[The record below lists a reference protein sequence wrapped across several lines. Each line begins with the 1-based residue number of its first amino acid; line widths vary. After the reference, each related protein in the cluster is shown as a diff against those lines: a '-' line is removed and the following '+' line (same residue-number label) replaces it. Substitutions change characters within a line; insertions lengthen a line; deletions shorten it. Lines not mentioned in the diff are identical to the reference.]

1 MLKREDSYEL
11 IIGSSVD
18 PQFGPVILFGAGGQ
32 LVEVFNDSA
41 VALPPLNTTLARRLM
56 EQTKIY
62 QALQGV
68 RGRPPADLEAL
79 EMLLVR
85 VSQLVIEQPLIKE
98 LDINPMLV
106 SEPTSA
112 HPLIALDARM
122 ALYPADVDSTQ
133 VPKPAIR
140 PYPTQYVKHWQLR
153 DGTAVTIRPIR
164 PEDEPLLV
172 KFHHTLS
179 EESVYFRYFHLMTL
193 SHRIAHDRLTRICFI
208 DYDREMALVV
218 DRKRSRHWR
227 AHYSRSRTVEQI
239 PRRQRSR
246 IRHAGGRSLPEAGA
260 RL

>member
-1 MLKREDSYEL
+1 M
-11 IIGSSVD
+11 
-18 PQFGPVILFGAGGQ
+18 
-32 LVEVFNDSA
+32 
-41 VALPPLNTTLARRLM
+41 
-56 EQTKIY
+56 
-62 QALQGV
+62 
-68 RGRPPADLEAL
+68 
-79 EMLLVR
+79 R

-218 DRKRSRHWR
+218 DRKDPDTGEHIILGAGRLSKSHGVNEGGEQNSPCWWPIITRSR
-227 AHYSRSRTVEQI
+227 
-239 PRRQRSR
+239 
-246 IRHAGGRSLPEAGA
+246 G
-260 RL
+260 